1 MELNKQDG
9 GNRQFILVTNNE
21 TTELNPNGIAL
32 DVTSKRLKRI
42 MSGECYDKSKDF
54 KWLEKNAPYG
64 DSLEVSEIE
73 SIASSNHL
81 VFEKIDEKLYGKDFK
96 NIHDKIEWI
105 CKEFEL
111 TCRKIEGE

>member
-21 TTELNPNGIAL
+21 ITDLSPNGIAL

-42 MSGECYDKSKDF
+42 MSGECYDQTSEF
-54 KWLEKNAPYG
+54 KWLEKNTPYG

-73 SIASSNHL
+73 SIASSNHSA
-81 VFEKIDEKLYGKDFK
+81 FEKIDEKLYGKDFE